1 MRSLRTRTILGAVIW
16 AVASTVVGA
25 IALTSILQA
34 AAERRFDQALAQRH
48 LQLIVAL
55 GTIGGPAEGIDLYL
69 PDPAYGRTYSGRYWQ
84 ITGADGAVVASR
96 SLFDA
101 TLAGAPPATSGTA
114 LWEGTGPDGPI
125 RGLRQ
130 EITLDDGSVWAVDV
144 AESLTGLRAEQA
156 SLGRSVTLSFALVG
170 ALGVAGALLLT
181 TAILRPLGRLQ
192 GDLARRSESGTA
204 LEPENYPAEVAPL
217 VAEINELILRNQ
229 SVVERARRQSG
240 DLAHAL
246 KTPSAALRNELER
259 LSGKGSDVDEA
270 LHALGRIDQQIGR
283 SLARFRA
290 ESSRGTVRLSTDV
303 AQSRDRILRLFRS
316 MPDAQA
322 LTFDLPEAAP
332 GLYAAAD
339 AQDVEEILGNLVE
352 NAVKWAEGRI
362 RVTLAREGAEV
373 RIVVEDDGPGIPE
386 ADRERVTG
394 SGFRLDTA
402 KPGTGLGLAIVSDL
416 VTAYGGRLT
425 LDASDDLGGLRVSA
439 ALPRTSAVPRR
450 EELPKAPRRA
460 AS

>member
-1 MRSLRTRTILGAVIW
+1 MRSLRTRTILGAVVW
-16 AVASTVVGA
+16 AVASTVMGA

-34 AAERRFDQALAQRH
+34 AAERRFDEALAQRH

-55 GTIGGPAEGIDLYL
+55 GTVGGPGEAIELYL
-69 PDPAYGRTYSGRYWQ
+69 TDPSYGRTYSGSYWQ
-84 ITGADGAVVASR
+84 ITGADGTVAGSR

-101 TLAGAPPATSGTA
+101 TLEVATPATPALT
-114 LWEGTGPDGPI
+114 LWEGTGPDGPV

-144 AESLTGLRAEQA
+144 AESLARLRAEQ
-156 SLGRSVTLSFALVG
+156 SRLGRSVTLSFALVG
-170 ALGVAGALLLT
+170 ALGVAGALFLT
-181 TAILRPLGRLQ
+181 TMILRPLGRLQ
-192 GDLARRSESGTA
+192 DDIARRSESGEA
-204 LEPENYPAEVAPL
+204 LEPANYPEEVAPL
-217 VAEINELILRNQ
+217 VTEINDLILRNQ
-229 SVVERARRQSG
+229 SVVDRARRQSG

-259 LSGKGSDVDEA
+259 LSGDGREMEEA
-270 LHALGRIDQQIGR
+270 LHALGRIDRQIGR

-290 ESSRGTVRLSTDV
+290 ESSRGTARLSADV

-316 MPDAQA
+316 MPEARA
-322 LTFDLPEAAP
+322 LAFERPEVAP

-352 NAVKWAEGRI
+352 NAVKWAEGRV
-362 RVTLAREGAEV
+362 RVTLAREGSEV

-386 ADRERVTG
+386 ADRGRVTD

-416 VTAYGGRLT
+416 VTAYGGRLA
-425 LDASDDLGGLRVSA
+425 LDASEDLGGLRATV
-439 ALPRTSAVPRR
+439 ALPRTSAAPRQAGAR
-450 EELPKAPRRA
+450 APRRA